1 MKSFIDWLAFTDK
14 TKNKEQII
22 TQILN
27 YSINEIRLSKK
38 GMLGYKRL
46 ELLNEIKILSEGGL
60 EMGEHYILS
69 GSALRLLEKNNN
81 LVGVIKSV
89 KLLDVSITRIDI
101 AIDMENGKYFTFEQ
115 LKNDIIEGNVLSRWR
130 TSKEIIERSLKNG
143 ETLGNTIYLGSRT
156 SDVMLRFYR
165 KDLQS
170 ENEIYKNIIRMEL
183 EVKRGNAENLVK
195 KLESENIGNII
206 KGILNNYIRVIIPNK
221 KDSNKSRWDT
231 VKYWKDFIDDIEKI
245 KLSDGIMEKNLNQK
259 IEWFRR
265 QNGPSMALIGAAEEN
280 LLQQILE
287 DGYKRLKPKDLSILD
302 TYLKA
307 KK

>member
-14 TKNKEQII
+14 EKNKEQII

-27 YSINEIRLSKK
+27 YSINEIKQSKK

-69 GSALRLLEKNNN
+69 GSALRLLEKNND
-81 LVGVIKSV
+81 LVVVIKSV
-89 KLLDVSITRIDI
+89 KLLNVSITRIDI
-101 AIDMENGKYFTFEQ
+101 ALDMENGKYFTFEQ
-115 LKNDIIEGNVLSRWR
+115 LKNDIIKGNVLSRWR
-130 TSKEIIERSLKNG
+130 TSKEIIERSLKDG

-195 KLESENIGNII
+195 QLESQNIGTII

-221 KDSNKSRWDT
+221 NDSNKSRWET
-231 VKYWKDFIDDIEKI
+231 TKYWKDFINDIEKI
-245 KLSDGIMEKNLNQK
+245 KLSDGILEKTLDQK
-259 IEWFRR
+259 IEWFRK